1 AQAGRFIPKN
11 KKMCRIFGTS
21 LPLHVIFPDLEAE
34 TRPPPGTSKRER
46 ISPENAKR
54 SGPPCAPAP
63 RRNVTSFIRVGR
75 KGGRKR
81 QAADGQGASPPK
93 APLGLRSTNLTSLGG
108 PSPIFAACTAAFA
121 AEFPIGGPP
130 AAHFPRRRPTL
141 PGSSAPP
148 PRPTLPAGG
157 APPAP
162 DGRPFPRGGGGGAN
176 PSGRSSP
183 PPPCSSPPRWLASIS

>member
-1 AQAGRFIPKN
+1 V
-11 KKMCRIFGTS
+11 KKRKDQ
-21 LPLHVIFPDLEAE
+21 P
-34 TRPPPGTSKRER
+34 RKRQTE
-46 ISPENAKR
+46 
-54 SGPPCAPAP
+54 GPPCAPAS
-63 RRNVTSFIRVGR
+63 RRNVTSFIRAGR

-108 PSPIFAACTAAFA
+108 PIPIFAACTAAFA

-162 DGRPFPRGGGGGAN
+162 DGRPFPRGWDGGAN
-176 PSGRSSP
+176 PPGRSSP
-183 PPPCSSPPRWLASIS
+183 LPPCSS